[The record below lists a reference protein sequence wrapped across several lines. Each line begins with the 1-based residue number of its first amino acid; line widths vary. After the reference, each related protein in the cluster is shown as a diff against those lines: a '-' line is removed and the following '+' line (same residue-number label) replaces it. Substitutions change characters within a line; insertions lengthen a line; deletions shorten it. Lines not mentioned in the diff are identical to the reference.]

1 VRDPRDNLISLILF
15 QFSNCPNIKQYKKAY
30 DLVAKKVCDPE
41 SISIIALFDFIAV
54 LFDSSGIERITRRC
68 KKALDIYYRYSPFVI
83 KYEDFIDDRLTELS
97 NYLKLTLS
105 NDIRVGKTHKHVER
119 SKSYGEWINWFT
131 DNDLKILAQNN
142 AMREFMKLFGYD
154 MDIRLPKEK
163 RIAVST
169 SLHYIEQFRPQS

>member
-1 VRDPRDNLISLILF
+1 
-15 QFSNCPNIKQYKKAY
+15 
-30 DLVAKKVCDPE
+30 
-41 SISIIALFDFIAV
+41 
-54 LFDSSGIERITRRC
+54 
-68 KKALDIYYRYSPFVI
+68 
-83 KYEDFIDDRLTELS
+83 
-97 NYLKLTLS
+97 LKLTLS